1 MSLVNKEHYKALAKE
16 VLSEYPC
23 AVHICINPYYWHDG
37 GAICR
42 LGDFKPTDVEKLAN
56 LLEEVSEQIYKETG
70 DYISGID
77 WIDIFPKDESLWE
90 ARMKEATER
99 LDAFFSS
106 M

>member
-1 MSLVNKEHYKALAKE
+1 MNKEHYRTLAKE

-23 AVHICINPYYWHDG
+23 AVHICINPYYWQYG
-37 GAICR
+37 GAICG

-77 WIDIFPKDESLWE
+77 WIDIFPKDESLLE
-90 ARMKEATER
+90 ARMREANER
-99 LDAFFSS
+99 FDALLNSL
-106 M
+106 